1 MKGDIVLDLFD
12 LYLFEDCPYGDETT
26 EILGIEGQGTL
37 RILSR
42 EYGVSACTDDLEAFY
57 RKKGLNV
64 IGYVENGKE
73 FGSGDTIFEAE
84 GDLKELFK
92 LWRISQTFLSMVC
105 AIAAKT
111 KIAVDSAKKV
121 NPDVIIA
128 TSRKTHPG
136 FRKYELKAVR
146 AGGGDHH
153 RNSLS
158 DSILVTQNHFN
169 IVGSVGKLR
178 SMKKIEME
186 PRTREELFKYAEI
199 ADLLLLDHYTPE
211 ELETLVPKL
220 RSVNP
225 KLEVAIGGIDI
236 KNIPKYA
243 RFVDAIVTTAPYY
256 AKPLDLTAKIEK
268 IKKD

>member
-1 MKGDIVLDLFD
+1 MMLDFFD

-26 EILGIEGQGTL
+26 ELLGIEGQGTL

-42 EYGVSACTDDLEAFY
+42 EYGVSACADDLAAFY
-57 RKKGLNV
+57 KKKGLNV
-64 IGYVENGKE
+64 IGYTENGND
-73 FGSGDTIFEAE
+73 FGSGDAIFEAE

-105 AIAAKT
+105 AVAAKT
-111 KIAVDSAKKV
+111 KIVVDSAKKV
-121 NPDVIIA
+121 NPNVIIA
-128 TSRKTHPG
+128 TSRKTHPA

-169 IVGSVGKLR
+169 IVGSFGKLR
-178 SMKKIEME
+178 SMKKIEIE
-186 PRTREELFKYAEI
+186 PRTREELFKYAGI

-220 RSVNP
+220 RSLNP
-225 KLEVAIGGIDI
+225 KLEVAVGGIDM

-243 RFVDAIVTTAPYY
+243 KFVDVIVTTAPYY
-256 AKPLDLTAKIEK
+256 AKPLDLTTEIEK
-268 IKKD
+268 IDKT